1 MCIFYTDNYN
11 LTKNEERLNSMK
23 VKVFSM
29 LKKNLKKSRKCTHL
43 ILMTEIFKF

>member
-11 LTKNEERLNSMK
+11 LTKNEERLINSMK

-29 LKKNLKKSRKCTHL
+29 LKKKSQEVKEMHTFDL
-43 ILMTEIFKF
+43 DN